1 MKKHERSV
9 LKRQEGIIVTE
20 QFKAQEVS
28 RFEEEWNNI
37 QLVRRSKDL
46 EGKMYLVLTY
56 QKQIAKEQTDTL
68 SPLILSVE
76 EQLVMN

>member
-9 LKRQEGIIVTE
+9 LKRQEAVIISE
-20 QFKAQEVS
+20 QFKAQEVTK
-28 RFEEEWNNI
+28 FEEEWDNI

-46 EGKMYLVLTY
+46 EGKMYLVLAY
-56 QKQIAKEQTDTL
+56 QKQIAKEQTHIL